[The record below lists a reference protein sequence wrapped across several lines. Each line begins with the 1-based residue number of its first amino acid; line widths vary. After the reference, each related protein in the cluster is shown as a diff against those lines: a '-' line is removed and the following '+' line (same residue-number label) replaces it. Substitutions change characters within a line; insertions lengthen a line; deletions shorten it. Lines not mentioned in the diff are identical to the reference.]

1 MEKTPLEIYE
11 TAYRLHY
18 IEDKVSEAVPYY
30 ESLIREFPESN
41 ECGYAAIQLQKIKSG
56 NLVKELQKY
65 RKGSPVISTIAL
77 IIGLLSVAGSSMGC
91 YFLYNKMIINQK
103 RATLAVSALG
113 KMYRGEDDEAL
124 KVLTELKIL
133 VKEDITPFEL
143 SADIYRKRHQFDL
156 AKSEYELFYRL
167 NPNRQ
172 PSAAEMNMMKIDNQQ
187 QTNKVVAV
195 PKTPQVE
202 AVQPVVNKT
211 PPPEP
216 EKTITAAA
224 DSSVSSPEPKQEPKI
239 TKQPLQKHK
248 TSSERSPNRSNRT
261 KVQSDSVSYF

>member
-18 IEDKVSEAVPYY
+18 VEDKVSEAVPYY
-30 ESLIREFPESN
+30 ESLIKEFPESN

-65 RKGSPVISTIAL
+65 RKGSPVIGILAF
-77 IIGLLSVAGSSMGC
+77 IIGLLSLAGSSLGC
-91 YFLYNKMIINQK
+91 YFLYNKMIIDQK

-133 VKEDITPFEL
+133 AKEDITPFEL

-172 PSAAEMNMMKIDNQQ
+172 PSAAEMNLMKIDTQQ
-187 QTNKVVAV
+187 QQVNKVASVQ
-195 PKTPQVE
+195 KTPHVE
-202 AVQPVVNKT
+202 AVAPVVNKT
-211 PPPEP
+211 ASPEP
-216 EKTITAAA
+216 EKSVPAAA
-224 DSSVSSPEPKQEPKI
+224 DSSVSQPEPKVA
-239 TKQPLQKHK
+239 KQPLIKHK
-248 TSSERSPNRSNRT
+248 TASDRSSNRLNRT
-261 KVQSDSVSYF
+261 KTTVQSDSVSYF